1 MYEYNKVYQE
11 LADILNNKD
20 VEKIYKNFRGMQVNF
35 PMRLYSR
42 DSVKKE
48 ITKQKGN
55 IDIKDLAVQTGY
67 STYTIRRIVNEI
79 KSNNIAEK

>member
-1 MYEYNKVYQE
+1 MIKT
-11 LADILNNKD
+11 LKKFIRILG
-20 VEKIYKNFRGMQVNF
+20 GMQVNF

-48 ITKQKGN
+48 IAKQKGN

-67 STYTIRRIVNEI
+67 SAYTIRRIVNEI
-79 KSNNIAEK
+79 KGNNIAEK

>member
-11 LADILNNKD
+11 LADILNDKD

-48 ITKQKGN
+48 IAKQKEN

-67 STYTIRRIVNEI
+67 SVYTIRRMVNEL
-79 KSNNIAEK
+79 KDDNIIQ

>member
-11 LADILNNKD
+11 LSDILNDKD

-42 DSVKKE
+42 ESVKRKLLSKRG
-48 ITKQKGN
+48 T
-55 IDIKDLAVQTGY
+55 
-67 STYTIRRIVNEI
+67 
-79 KSNNIAEK
+79 

>member
-11 LADILNNKD
+11 LADILNDKD

-42 DSVKKE
+42 DSVKKK
-48 ITKQKGN
+48 IAKQKGN
-55 IDIKDLAVQTGY
+55 IDIQEVAVQTGY
-67 STYTIRRIVNEI
+67 SVYTIRRMVNEL
-79 KSNNIAEK
+79 KDDNIIQ

>member
-1 MYEYNKVYQE
+1 MYKYNKVYQE
-11 LADILNNKD
+11 LADILNDKD

-42 DSVKKE
+42 DSVKKK
-48 ITKQKGN
+48 IAKQKGN

-67 STYTIRRIVNEI
+67 SVYTIRRMVNEL
-79 KSNNIAEK
+79 KDDNIIQ

>member
-11 LADILNNKD
+11 LDDILNDKD
-20 VEKIYKNFRGMQVNF
+20 VEKIYRNFRGMQVNF

-48 ITKQKGN
+48 IAKQKGIIN
-55 IDIKDLAVQTGY
+55 IKDLAVQTGY
-67 STYTIRRIVNEI
+67 SVYTIRRIINEL
-79 KSNNIAEK
+79 KADNIMK

>member
-11 LADILNNKD
+11 LADILNDKD
-20 VEKIYKNFRGMQVNF
+20 VERIYRNFRGMQVNF

-48 ITKQKGN
+48 IAKQKGIIN
-55 IDIKDLAVQTGY
+55 IKDLAVQTGY
-67 STYTIRRIVNEI
+67 SVYTIRRIINEL
-79 KSNNIAEK
+79 KADNIMN

>member
-11 LADILNNKD
+11 LADILNDKD
-20 VEKIYKNFRGMQVNF
+20 VKKIYKNFRGMQVNF

-48 ITKQKGN
+48 IAKQKGN

-67 STYTIRRIVNEI
+67 SVYTIRRMVNEL
-79 KSNNIAEK
+79 KDDNIIQ